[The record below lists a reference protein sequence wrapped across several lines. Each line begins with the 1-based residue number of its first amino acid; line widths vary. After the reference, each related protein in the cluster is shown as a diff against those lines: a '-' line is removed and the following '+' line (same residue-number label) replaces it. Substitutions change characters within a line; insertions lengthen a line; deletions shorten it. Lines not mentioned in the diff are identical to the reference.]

1 MQSEIEIALH
11 LQMFYSLTAQCSFI
25 LQFYL
30 HNNIYEC
37 VCVRVCLCV
46 CKPYFPPEH
55 SLFNAYI
62 LQYSVKIVIQSLET
76 YLLQKHIDH

>member
-1 MQSEIEIALH
+1 MQSEIEIALR

-37 VCVRVCLCV
+37 LCV
-46 CKPYFPPEH
+46 CVCVCVCVFVCMQAVF
-55 SLFNAYI
+55 SARAF
-62 LQYSVKIVIQSLET
+62 VF
-76 YLLQKHIDH
+76 